1 MVSTAIKGVKVV
13 LKLAEG
19 SQTISNCN
27 VEATNENLYALAT
40 AVGKLE
46 AQRVDAITK
55 VEETTLINE

>member
-1 MVSTAIKGVKVV
+1 MVSTEIKGVKVV

-27 VEATNENLYALAT
+27 VEATNEKLYALAT